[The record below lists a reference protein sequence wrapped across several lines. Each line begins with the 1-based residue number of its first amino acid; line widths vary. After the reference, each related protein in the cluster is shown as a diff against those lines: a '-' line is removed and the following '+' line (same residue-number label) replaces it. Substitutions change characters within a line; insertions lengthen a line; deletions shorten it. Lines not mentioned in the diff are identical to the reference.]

1 MSIFRKGS
9 VICIVEKQD
18 NENRDV
24 FIDRGNFIVS
34 QKPHNKKT
42 YDEAVVYSKV
52 YANEKYLHSEYDS
65 DVKGRLDAMKKNCV
79 VNIDQ
84 KN

>member
-34 QKPHNKKT
+34 QKPNNKKT

-52 YANEKYLHSEYDS
+52 YTNEKYLHCEYDS
-65 DVKGRLDAMKKNCV
+65 EVKGRLGVMKKNCI
-79 VNIDQ
+79 VNIGQ
-84 KN
+84 KD